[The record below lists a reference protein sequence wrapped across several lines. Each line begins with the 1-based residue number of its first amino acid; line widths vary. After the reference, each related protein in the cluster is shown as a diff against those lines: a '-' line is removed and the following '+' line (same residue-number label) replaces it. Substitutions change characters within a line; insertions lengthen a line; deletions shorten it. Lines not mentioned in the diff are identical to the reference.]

1 MLNRRV
7 LRIKV
12 LQIVYAQLK
21 KETNSLQQ
29 AENELLFSI
38 QKTYD
43 LYWYLLLLLEDIIAY
58 ATKISDIR
66 KKKKFANDKEKN
78 PNLKFINN
86 RVTKFISENE
96 NYREKITEKKLS
108 WINHPELI
116 KKIYNV
122 LENSDIYKNYL
133 YEKDDNFR
141 NDKRI
146 LKFFFSELLFN
157 CKELY
162 TTLEEESIFWV
173 NDIDF
178 ILTKLTHTI
187 DNTKNHQ
194 SESLVF
200 PEKFK
205 QPEDKEFVINLL
217 RDILLHKKEY
227 ILIIEQNVINWDI
240 DRIADFEKI
249 ILITA
254 ISEIIK
260 FPSIPIKVTF
270 NEYIEL
276 AKFFGSDK
284 SGSFINGIL
293 EKIINY
299 LRKEELFV
307 KTGRGLADK

>member
-1 MLNRRV
+1 MLNRRI

-12 LQIVYAQLK
+12 LQVIYAQLK

-43 LYWYLLLLLEDIIAY
+43 LYWYLLLLLEDLTVY
-58 ATKISDIR
+58 AGKISDIR
-66 KKKKFANDKEKN
+66 KNKKFASEEEKN

-86 RVTKFISENE
+86 RITGQISQNE
-96 NYREKITEKKLS
+96 NFQKKINEKKLN
-108 WINHPELI
+108 WNNHPELI
-116 KKIYNV
+116 KKIYKT
-122 LENSDIYKNYL
+122 LDESEIFKIYL
-133 YEKDDNFR
+133 FEKDDNFR

-146 LKFFFSELLFN
+146 LKFIFSELLFN

-187 DNTKNHQ
+187 DNIKNHQ
-194 SESLVF
+194 ADSLVF

-205 QPEDKEFVINLL
+205 QVEDKEFAINLL
-217 RDILLHKKEY
+217 RNTLIHSEEY
-227 ILIIEQNVINWDI
+227 SKIIENNVVNWDI

-249 ILITA
+249 VLMSA
-254 ISEIIK
+254 VSEIIK

-276 AKFFGSDK
+276 AKLFGTDK

-307 KTGRGLADK
+307 KTGRGLV